1 MSGIFSEPFEYF
13 RLHQH
18 RPGTDPI
25 DIDSPNLRTLIVV
38 AEALLKAHPDDP
50 TPIITSINT
59 VNDQPTPTLID
70 AALSNLLCAQ
80 DDDTAVAF
88 EITYQTNHRVKVPAD
103 IADDPD
109 AVDAFLN
116 TAIDTGVGINS
127 RHVNYYQSAQGEG
140 EQTHLTS
147 PVIAIIDNPDDE
159 PHIFKASN
167 ENDLWEDITLYFEGQ
182 WEEEYAS
189 IYDFVEERGF
199 RYF

>member
-18 RPGTDPI
+18 RPGADPV
-25 DIDSPNLRTLIVV
+25 DIDSPNLRTLTVV

-50 TPIITSINT
+50 APVITGINT

-88 EITYQTNHRVKVPAD
+88 EITYQTNHCVKVPAD

-127 RHVNYYQSAQGEG
+127 RHVSYYPTDPIRE
-140 EQTHLTS
+140 LRRL
-147 PVIAIIDNPDDE
+147 PVIAVIDNPDGE
-159 PHIFKASN
+159 PHVFRASSDD
-167 ENDLWEDITLYFEGQ
+167 ELWEDITLYFEGQ
-182 WEEEYAS
+182 WEDEYAS
-189 IYDFVEERGF
+189 IYDFTEERGLRLF
-199 RYF
+199 